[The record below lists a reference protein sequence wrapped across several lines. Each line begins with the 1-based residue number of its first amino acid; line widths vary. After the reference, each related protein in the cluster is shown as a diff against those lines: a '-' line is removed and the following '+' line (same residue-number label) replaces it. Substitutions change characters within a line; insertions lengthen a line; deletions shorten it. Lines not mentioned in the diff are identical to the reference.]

1 MALAVLAHEAQMLFL
16 IVVTDEPEFED
27 LRDALRETRQAF
39 LDSMA
44 RSGRLLAEAA
54 FADGGSMMV
63 IEAASA
69 NDAIAVLQGDPY
81 IVQPVSNRVQI
92 REIVLNFVAP
102 ASAAWIGESR
112 GAGPARAP
120 GG

>member
-1 MALAVLAHEAQMLFL
+1 MLFL
-16 IVVTDEPEFED
+16 ILVTDEPEFHD
-27 LRDALRETRQAF
+27 LRMALRETRQAF

-44 RSGRLLAEAA
+44 QSGRLLAEGA
-54 FADGGSMMV
+54 FADGGSLMM

-92 REIVLNFVAP
+92 RELFLNYVAPTIATWKGEPRGTGPAP
-102 ASAAWIGESR
+102 ASDG
-112 GAGPARAP
+112 
-120 GG
+120 